1 MRLLD
6 PRDEF
11 DKCVV
16 GVLYDADRAVYDTEL
31 VLETFMRINEWS
43 YEEALEWFEY
53 NVLRS
58 LPYFEDAPVFMNKDF
73 DLDAESED

>member
-6 PRDEF
+6 PREEF

-16 GVLYDADRAVYDTEL
+16 GVLYDEDRAVYDTEL

-58 LPYFEDAPVFMNKDF
+58 NSFEDAPVFMDKDF
-73 DLDAESED
+73 DLD

>member
-6 PRDEF
+6 PREEF

-16 GVLYDADRAVYDTEL
+16 GVLYDDDLAVYDTEL

-53 NVLRS
+53 NVLR
-58 LPYFEDAPVFMNKDF
+58 LPDRPLFMTKEF
-73 DLDAESED
+73 DLED

>member
-16 GVLYDADRAVYDTEL
+16 GVLYDADCAVYDTEL
-31 VLETFMRINEWS
+31 VLKTFMRINEWS
-43 YEEALEWFEY
+43 YEDALEWFEY
-53 NVLRS
+53 DVLR
-58 LPYFEDAPVFMNKDF
+58 PMRDCGDDPIFICKDF
-73 DLDAESED
+73 ELDP